1 MKNMLDG
8 DLLWRYTQLS
18 RVERHELA
26 KKIGTTQDQVGL
38 TWVIHL
44 CLTHHLIAWRADN

>member
-26 KKIGTTQDQVGL
+26 KKIGTTQDQVG
-38 TWVIHL
+38 
-44 CLTHHLIAWRADN
+44 ADVGDSLVLNPSSYCVAR